1 MIQMYTDV
9 QSKSNGFICTPSEGT
24 HLSLI
29 LLNTSFILSYC
40 MHYFILYIVTL
51 YRFPKLGVGIK
62 QRFFS
67 PLLYET
73 TWVRHPSCT

>member
-1 MIQMYTDV
+1 MIHFASPSYKLPVHHDTDEPIA
-9 QSKSNGFICTPSEGT
+9 FTPSEGT

-73 TWVRHPSCT
+73 TWV